1 MSKYIKICIL
11 SSNKNQYIPPNL
23 SGFMVKFKTKS
34 GKTVSFPTKD
44 EKKKT
49 KKRRGSMTK
58 ATGKSSWK
66 DRVYHSVKRPSAAML
81 VTVMAIVFTITG
93 WALSTRQQF
102 YTEATNALRAVGINI
117 TVTGATIVIGV
128 IALVAV
134 CTFAPNAIGKPV
146 NAFLGRWGLRL

>member
-1 MSKYIKICIL
+1 
-11 SSNKNQYIPPNL
+11 
-23 SGFMVKFKTKS
+23 MVKFKTKS

-44 EKKKT
+44 EKKK
-49 KKRRGSMTK
+49 KKTRRRSMTK
-58 ATGKSSWK
+58 GKGKSTSWK
-66 DRVYHSVKRPSAAML
+66 SRVYHAVKRPSVAMM

-93 WALSTRQQF
+93 WAIATRQQF

-134 CTFAPNAIGKPV
+134 CTFAPNAVGKPV